1 MSLIKW
7 RKPNEMF
14 PAFNSM
20 VNDFFR
26 DDDFFDSRFRMM
38 KVPAINVMETDE
50 AFKLEVAAPGMK
62 KNDFVI
68 EVNNGYLV
76 ISAETKSEM
85 EETEDNY
92 TRKEFNFSS
101 FNRSFWLP
109 EGIKEDKIKATYK
122 EGMLYVSLP
131 KTVVKKV
138 EPKKKISIS

>member
-26 DDDFFDSRFRMM
+26 DDDFFDSRFRLM
-38 KVPAINVMETDE
+38 KAPAVNVLETDE

-62 KNDFVI
+62 KDDFKL
-68 EVNNGYLV
+68 EVKNGYLF
-76 ISAETKSEM
+76 ISSETKFEK
-85 EETEDNY
+85 EEIEENY

-101 FNRSFWLP
+101 FERSFWLP
-109 EGIKEDKIKATYK
+109 EGILEDKIKATYQD
-122 EGMLYVSLP
+122 GMLHVNLP

-138 EPKKKISIS
+138 EPKKRILVS